1 MKDLIK
7 ETLAFTEL
15 TPEEK
20 EKRGILGRLYGP
32 CADIL
37 NPTRNGRLYPDEAWT
52 RVWNN
57 ELVKESFENGGIF
70 GELDH
75 PVDRE
80 EICSEKIA
88 ICMPER
94 PKKDENGHLIAYFD
108 ILDTPCGRITY
119 QLAKY
124 GYKLGISSRGTGEL
138 ITDDEGNEIV
148 DPESYDFT
156 CFDIVITPSVKDARL
171 TMSEGLDK
179 NKLALN
185 KALSESLEKSDAD
198 ERRIM
203 ENTLRDL
210 NIDYTQ
216 SQEKEEVVDNKLV
229 EAVEKLNN
237 INNEAVNNGSEEML
251 KNLQEALKEKTRL
264 EAEVKSLQEQ
274 LAVGNTKVDKLN
286 EDLEHY
292 KDATIRL
299 GTLAKKSKEL
309 IKEVNSLKEQIK
321 TNKNSDSTALTE
333 SINKR
338 DNEIKLLKENAD
350 NMKSEY
356 EKQLSELNEK
366 YNTLSNNSK
375 DIEVRMKKMTSLK
388 DGYKK
393 LAFNTVNRYIESK
406 AAMIGVKP
414 QEIKNKLSKSYTV
427 DEIDQVCESLQEY
440 NLNMSR
446 LPIELQRNNIR
457 KISFKESKNDNLRV
471 QSQYDD
477 TVDDELLSLAKLK

>member
-37 NPTRNGRLYPDEAWT
+37 NPTRNGRLYPDEAWEH
-52 RVWNN
+52 VWNN

-94 PKKDENGHLIAYFD
+94 PKKDKDGHLIAYFD

-185 KALSESLEKSDAD
+185 KALTESLAQSNED
-198 ERRIM
+198 ERIVM

-210 NIDYTQ
+210 HIDYTQ
-216 SQEKEEVVDNKLV
+216 SQEEVVDNKLI
-229 EAVEKLNN
+229 EAAQKLNN
-237 INNEAVNNGSEEML
+237 VKTEAVNDGSEEML
-251 KNLQEALKEKTRL
+251 KSLQEALKEKTRL

-299 GTLAKKSKEL
+299 GTLAKKSKDL
-309 IKEVNSLKEQIK
+309 VKEVNSLKEQIK
-321 TNKNSDSTALTE
+321 TNKNSDSTSLTE
-333 SINKR
+333 SISKK
-338 DNEIKLLKENAD
+338 DAEIKSLKENAD
-350 NMKSEY
+350 NMKAEY

-366 YNTLSNNSK
+366 YNTLSSNSK
-375 DIEVRMKKMTSLK
+375 DIELRMKKMTSLK
-388 DGYKK
+388 ENYKK

-414 QEIKNKLSKSYTV
+414 EEIKNKLSKSYTV
-427 DEIDQVCESLQEY
+427 KDIDDICESLQEY

-457 KISFKESKNDNLRV
+457 KISFKESKNDNLKV
-471 QSQYDD
+471 SSMFDD
-477 TVDDELLSLAKLK
+477 TVDDDLLSLAKLK